1 MQEKLDFAC
10 RLAGCLGGI
19 SVSFLGSEAEEIAGA
34 VRKSIYARLPGFQ
47 EKNMVLFLKN
57 LAPKTVYLVAG
68 MLDLSY
74 GVIRLGEQYLS
85 VGPCFTNGFS
95 ESRIRTHL
103 RGLRLSGSAAEQLLS
118 HTRQIP
124 VLSREILQQTMVV
137 LGEFV
142 LGLQEELP
150 VQAAEFQWAVS
161 QLPTSTEE
169 EQEREISHI
178 RMVERRYEAST
189 MLTEAVKQGNFSLA
203 YDFIQHVNY
212 EESPMLRNPNH
223 LRNTQNMCIVL
234 NTQLRHAM
242 EDCGVHPY
250 RLDTV
255 SGKIGTE
262 IEKLR
267 SVEAALAYCA
277 EIVRR
282 YCELALEQKYPYLN
296 RLARQAVIY
305 VKNHLADN
313 VTVKDTAA
321 ALQVNANYLSGLF
334 RKEVGMP
341 FIAFLNKER
350 AAQAAALLRKTDMPI
365 RRIAASVGYN
375 NTSYF
380 ARQFSSVYGCSPKDY
395 RNRKNA

>member
-1 MQEKLDFAC
+1 MQERITFA
-10 RLAGCLGGI
+10 RSLASCLSG
-19 SVSFLGSEAEEIAGA
+19 VEVQLLKRESEEFWAL
-34 VRKSIYARLPGFQ
+34 VRKSIYARIPGFQ
-47 EKNMVLFLKN
+47 EKTVSSFLDR
-57 LAPKTVYLVAG
+57 LERDALYTVSG

-74 GVIRLGEQYLS
+74 GLILHEGVLLCI
-85 VGPCFTNGFS
+85 GPCLCDGFS

-103 RGLRLSGSAAEQLLS
+103 RDFHLSGSAVEQLVS
-118 HTRQIP
+118 SFRHIP
-124 VLSREILQQTMVV
+124 VISRESLRQATSL
-137 LGEFV
+137 LGEFL
-142 LGLQEELP
+142 LGLHKVLP
-150 VQAAEFQWAVS
+150 MQTAEFQWAAA
-161 QLPTSTEE
+161 QLPTQSEE
-169 EQEREISHI
+169 EQEREISYI
-178 RMVERRYEAST
+178 RMVESRYEASA

-203 YDFIQHVNY
+203 YEFIQHVRP
-212 EESPMLRNPNH
+212 EEAQMARNPNV

-234 NTQLRHAM
+234 NTQLRHAL
-242 EDCGVHPY
+242 EDCGIHPY

-255 SGKIGTE
+255 SGRIGTE

-267 SVEAALAYCA
+267 SAEAAASFCA

-282 YCELALEQKYPYLN
+282 YCELALEKNYVNLN
-296 RLARQAVIY
+296 RLTRQAVIY

-334 RKEVGMP
+334 RKETGMT

-350 AAQAAALLRKTDMPI
+350 AAQAAAFLRRTDMPI

-380 ARQFSSVYGCSPKDY
+380 ARQFAVYYGCSPKEY
-395 RNRKNA
+395 RLQGRP